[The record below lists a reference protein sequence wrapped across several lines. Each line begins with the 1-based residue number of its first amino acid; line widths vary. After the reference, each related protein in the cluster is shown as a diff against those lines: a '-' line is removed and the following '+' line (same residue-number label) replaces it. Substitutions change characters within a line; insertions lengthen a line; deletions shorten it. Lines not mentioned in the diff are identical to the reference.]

1 MIGSAMIGSAMIRS
15 AMIRSPMLLA
25 ASLALGSLG
34 VGEAWAA
41 PKPQKSPV
49 PAVVEA
55 APVAAAA
62 PSEAPPNDAV
72 TAEPTVASPSDAP
85 TEPTTPAVAPSDAA
99 PQESSLASAWPA
111 PLFVQACPYTPPSLP
126 QQTELA
132 LDATLLVETA
142 EGFGSA
148 VILSPD
154 GFALTAAHVV
164 GKSETVRLVG
174 HGEHG
179 LRGTVVRV
187 DQAQDVALLKVGIA
201 GASPCLSPIDARA
214 PLGSDVFVL
223 GSPAGKELS
232 FSVAK
237 GIVSAYR
244 ELGEARLV
252 QLDAALNPGNSGG
265 PAVSADGR
273 IVGIASWKV
282 SHVSMEGLAFA
293 VPIDVALDALGI
305 RLGAASSP
313 DWAALAGRNG
323 GVPQASEDE
332 VPRPVVKTAPIDP
345 ALLRRRR
352 IKTGLIVWGATLLAS
367 GVVGIGVTVGVYNQ
381 LDSMKPAGWAT
392 LQAFNT
398 IGWGMAI
405 GGGGLLLA
413 GLVVRGKPKPGEVA
427 VVPTGRGLALHGRF

>member
-1 MIGSAMIGSAMIRS
+1 MIPSAMI
-15 AMIRSPMLLA
+15 LA
-25 ASLALGSLG
+25 ASLALGS
-34 VGEAWAA
+34 
-41 PKPQKSPV
+41 
-49 PAVVEA
+49 
-55 APVAAAA
+55 
-62 PSEAPPNDAV
+62 
-72 TAEPTVASPSDAP
+72 PSDAVAVEP
-85 TEPTTPAVAPSDAA
+85 TAANPTDAATEPSTPPAASTPAPSQD
-99 PQESSLASAWPA
+99 SSLASAWPA
-111 PLFVQACPYTPPSLP
+111 PLFLQACPYAPPSLP
-126 QQTELA
+126 QETELA
-132 LDATLLVETA
+132 LDATLLVETS

-164 GKSETVRLVG
+164 GNNETVRLVG

-179 LRGTVVRV
+179 LHGTVVRV
-187 DQAQDVALLKVGIA
+187 DEAQDVALLKVGIA
-201 GASPCLSPIDARA
+201 GASPCLSPIEVRA
-214 PLGSDVFVL
+214 PIGSDVFVL

-237 GIVSAYR
+237 GIVSAHR
-244 ELGEARLV
+244 KLGEGRLV

-265 PAVSADGR
+265 PVVSADGR

-323 GVPQASEDE
+323 GVPQEREQE
-332 VPRPVVKTAPIDP
+332 VPRPVVKAAPIDP
-345 ALLRRRR
+345 ALLRRRQL
-352 IKTGLIVWGATLLAS
+352 KTGLIVWGSTLLAS
-367 GVVGIGVTVGVYNQ
+367 GVVGIGVTAGVYTK

-413 GLVVRGKPKPGEVA
+413 GLVVRGKPKPGPNSGEVA
-427 VVPTGRGLALHGRF
+427 MQVVPTGRGLALHGRF